1 MKLIKA
7 AGITDMPIIHNL
19 AHEIWPSAYGDI
31 LSPAQL
37 KYMLN
42 QFYSLSS
49 LQKQVT
55 ELKHHFI
62 LILDENIPVGFASF
76 SLKEKDSSIFRLH
89 KIYVLPQ
96 QQGTATG
103 KLLLEY
109 VINSA
114 KLSGAT
120 SLELN
125 VNRHNKARSFY
136 EKYGFTITGQE
147 DIDIGA
153 GYFMND
159 YVMKLALK

>member
-7 AGITDMPIIHNL
+7 ASFNDLQIIHDL
-19 AHEIWPSAYGDI
+19 AHEIWQDAYRDI
-31 LSPAQL
+31 LSPEQM

-42 QFYSLSS
+42 KIYSVPS
-49 LQKQVT
+49 LQHQVT

-62 LILDENIPVGFASF
+62 LVLDKNIPAGFASF
-76 SLKEKDSSIFRLH
+76 SPKEKDSSIFRLH
-89 KIYVLPQ
+89 KIYVFPQ
-96 QQGTATG
+96 QQRTGTG

-125 VNRHNKARSFY
+125 VNRYNKARFFY
-136 EKYGFTITGQE
+136 EKQGFMIIGEE
-147 DIDIGA
+147 DIDIGE

-159 YVMKLALK
+159 YVMKLAFK